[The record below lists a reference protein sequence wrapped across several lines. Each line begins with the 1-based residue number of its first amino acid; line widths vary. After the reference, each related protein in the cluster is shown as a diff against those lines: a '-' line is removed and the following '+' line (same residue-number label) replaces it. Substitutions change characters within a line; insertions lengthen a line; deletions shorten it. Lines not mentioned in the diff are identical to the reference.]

1 MKFPSIF
8 FTQNRA
14 RLIEKMDNDSLLVLC
29 SNDQY
34 PKNGDQKFVLR
45 QQSDLYY
52 LTGITQEETALLI
65 YKNKQAESI
74 SQLLIL
80 KPNLKLE
87 TWEGKKLTKTLASEI
102 SGIVDC
108 FWNTSL
114 DRNIKACIEPKT
126 KLYLL
131 GKDAFAQT
139 TDLNTKHLRLLSKL
153 KKQNPKNKI
162 ESPRLMINQLR
173 LVKSEEEIQMM
184 QKAVDITN
192 EAYKRVLS
200 TTKVGM
206 NEFEVEAEISYVF
219 RKAGANGH
227 AYDPIIATG
236 VNACSLHYI
245 KNDDALKD
253 QDLLLM
259 DFGADCSYYAADLS
273 RTIPVNGKFTERQK
287 QLYNLVLEVQKKSI
301 SLFVPG
307 NTIDIVNAK
316 TKQWMKE
323 ALLAID
329 LLKEEADLM
338 KYFPHGTSHFLGID
352 VHDVGSKDIV
362 FVEGMVLTCE
372 PGVYVEEEGI
382 GIRIENDI
390 VVGKQPIDLMA
401 NTIREVEDI
410 EQAMQA

>member
-1 MKFPSIF
+1 MKFTSKF
-8 FTQNRA
+8 FTQNRT

-52 LTGITQEETALLI
+52 LTGIVQEETALLI
-65 YKNKQAESI
+65 YKNKQSESTT
-74 SQLLIL
+74 QLLIL

-87 TWEGKKLTKTLASEI
+87 TWEGKKLTKALASEI
-102 SGIVDC
+102 SGIADC

-131 GKDAFAQT
+131 AKDAFAQT
-139 TDLNTKHLRLLSKL
+139 SDLNTKHVRLQVKL
-153 KKQNPKNKI
+153 NKQFPKQKTD
-162 ESPRLMINQLR
+162 SPRLMLNSLR
-173 LVKSEEEIQMM
+173 LVKSAEEIQMM
-184 QKAVDITN
+184 QKAIDITN
-192 EAYKRVLS
+192 EAFKRVLS
-200 TTKVGM
+200 TTKVGL
-206 NEFEVEAEISYVF
+206 NEFEVEAEMSYVF
-219 RKAGANGH
+219 RKSGANGH
-227 AYDPIIATG
+227 AYDPIVATG
-236 VNACSLHYI
+236 KNACSLHYI
-245 KNDDALKD
+245 KNDDILKD

-301 SLFVPG
+301 RLFIPG
-307 NTIDIVNAK
+307 NTIDIVNIK
-316 TKQWMKE
+316 TKQYMKE
-323 ALLAID
+323 ALEQIG

-352 VHDVGSKDIV
+352 VHDVGSKDVV
-362 FVEGMVLTCE
+362 FEEGMVLTCE
-372 PGVYVEEEGI
+372 PGVYVEEESI

-390 VVGKQPIDLMA
+390 VVAEKPIDLMA
-401 NTIREVEDI
+401 NTIREIEDI